1 MTAEQAPG
9 SQELTRHSQPNSS
22 HPERRPARSVEDVV
36 HLFLTQPPGRATV
49 SSAADEVPSA
59 SGRQP
64 AVQSDPILTVACP
77 AAAPGKDEILQLLNA
92 NAAALENGLRAIDRA
107 VPFGLSRTI
116 DLLAMDGLS
125 RLVVIA
131 LEAAPNDGM
140 LLRAISEYD
149 WIVGHVPILR
159 KLYQGQAI
167 NFSAP
172 PRIFLVAPEFSQ
184 QLTCAAQ
191 QIQSPRIGCYRY
203 RAIAVPSGTA
213 VLFDGA

>member
-1 MTAEQAPG
+1 MTAEEAPG
-9 SQELTRHSQPNSS
+9 SQELTRHSLPDSP
-22 HPERRPARSVEDVV
+22 HPERRPARGVEDVV

-92 NAAALENGLRAIDRA
+92 NAAALESGLRAIDRA
-107 VPFGLSRTI
+107 VPCGPSRTI
-116 DLLAMDGLS
+116 DLLAVDGLS
-125 RLVVIA
+125 QLVVIA
-131 LEAAPNDGM
+131 IEAAPNDGM

-149 WIVGHVPILR
+149 WIVGQALILR
-159 KLYQGQAI
+159 KLYQGQVV

-172 PRIFLVAPEFSQ
+172 PRILLVAPGFSQ
-184 QLTCAAQ
+184 QLTCAAHR
-191 QIQSPRIGCYRY
+191 IQSPRIGCYRY

-213 VLFDGA
+213 VLFDGV